1 MTIIRIVW
9 TFINVSYC
17 VHESWFT
24 LNKNNGLRIK
34 TKLLTCD
41 DIYSC
46 CLYDNL
52 SCKLFVLSLLCG
64 KNVVPHIWMSHVSH
78 MNESCL
84 TYVSHMNYSCCPFCV
99 ERMLSLWYM
108 NESCLTYKWV
118 MSHICLT
125 YELFVLS
132 LLCATV
138 VPFVCRYS
146 RLFWVYT
153 PISVGADAYR
163 CIIRY
168 QHPKEP
174 SNRAKEPYNKWK
186 EPDNACVILSID
198 VLSGSFHLL

>member
-1 MTIIRIVW
+1 MTFILVVCMTI
-9 TFINVSYC
+9 FHAN
-17 VHESWFT
+17 
-24 LNKNNGLRIK
+24 
-34 TKLLTCD
+34 
-41 DIYSC
+41 YSC
-46 CLYDNL
+46 CPF
-52 SCKLFVLSLLCG
+52 CVERMLSLTYEW
-64 KNVVPHIWMSHVSH
+64 VMSHIWMSHVLHMSHIWIIRVVPFVWKECCPSGIWMSRVSH

-84 TYVSHMNYSCCPFCV
+84 TYVSHMNYSYCPFCV
-99 ERMLSLWYM
+99 ERM
-108 NESCLTYKWV
+108 
-118 MSHICLT
+118 
-125 YELFVLS
+125 LS

-138 VPFVCRYS
+138 VPFVCRFS

-163 CIIRY
+163 CIVRY

>member
-108 NESCLTYKWV
+108 NESCLTYEWV
-118 MSHICLT
+118 MSHIWMSHVLHMSHIWIIRVVPFVWKECCPSGIWMSRVSHINESCLT
-125 YELFVLS
+125 YVSHMNYSCCPFCAQLLS
-132 LLCATV
+132 LLCV
-138 VPFVCRYS
+138 
-146 RLFWVYT
+146 
-153 PISVGADAYR
+153 D
-163 CIIRY
+163 
-168 QHPKEP
+168 
-174 SNRAKEPYNKWK
+174 
-186 EPDNACVILSID
+186 IL
-198 VLSGSFHLL
+198 GSFGCTHL